1 MVELRHRIV
10 SISLLGAC
18 KVLRAPGRRSVDAL
32 PAASIVIAARV
43 SLPALCALACAA
55 SCLGA
60 PVTAQANLL
69 RDPGAETVSASAHGW
84 DSVTIPGW
92 KVVSGLPTVIRY
104 GTNGFPRGRR
114 HGQLFAGGPGGTARL
129 TQRVA
134 LHGQGTAPNAVGA
147 RYEFSA
153 RLGGSSSSRAS
164 ASVTFLSAH
173 GRRLGRRRLPGVG
186 GTGRSSARRLSLRSL
201 RGRVPAGAVGA
212 QVTLRLATSL
222 KNIDGP
228 YSPKVGYDRAVA
240 DDLRLDVHARLPAP
254 APLRPPV
261 AHVPRYDHVFLFY
274 FENQDVRAI
283 VGDRRRA
290 PYYNRLLSQG
300 SELEQMYAE
309 EHPSDGNYLALAGGS
324 TFGIPLNDPLE
335 VNSQYTIH
343 AANIGDRID
352 AAGET
357 WKDYDQSSAGPC
369 DDTVHGFYWD
379 DDLPMLYFADIRD
392 RPAYCAAHDV
402 PLASMASDLSRPE
415 TTPNFSWLGINDC
428 DDMEGCGIRAGD
440 RFLAEQLGKIMHS
453 PAWQTQR
460 SLAIITFD
468 EDAYGHEQPAQRIP
482 TLMLASTGVRH
493 GYVSKVRYTHY
504 SLLRTIEAALGL
516 KTLTRNDR
524 FAQPVND
531 VFRPG
536 AAEAKPPPSPYH
548 ASGTAAKPTP
558 SSSPTPEAR
567 RPPPPGR
574 ATAFVVSSRAETVTP
589 VGLADR
595 KAGRPIAVGREPQAI
610 AVSPDQRMAY
620 VVNSGSDTVTP
631 IQTGPRRRE
640 RAIAVG
646 RNPQAIAITPDGRTA
661 FVSNAGSD
669 TVTPIDLRSGVPGVP
684 IPVGPDPHQ
693 LAMTHD
699 GRTLYVLDWGGRTV
713 TPIDVRTE
721 HALTPIGVGSYP
733 SSIVIGRDDR
743 RAYVANY
750 GSNTVTPITITDQ
763 RAGAPIRVGQAP
775 SALALSPNGA
785 RLLVVDGDTD
795 HLTTIATNS
804 LRRIH
809 YTRVGISPE
818 AVALSRSGATAYVVN
833 TISGTVTPV
842 NVARGHAG
850 KAISVGTYSYPT
862 QIIPGSDGRT
872 AVVLGTYAGTVRL
885 VDTRAHSATA
895 PIKVGALPVAAALT
909 R

>member
-1 MVELRHRIV
+1 V
-10 SISLLGAC
+10 
-18 KVLRAPGRRSVDAL
+18 
-32 PAASIVIAARV
+32 
-43 SLPALCALACAA
+43 LACAA
-55 SCLGA
+55 GCLAA
-60 PVTAQANLL
+60 PVSAQANLL
-69 RDPGAETVSASAHGW
+69 RNPGAEAGAASAQGW

-92 KVVSGLPTVIRY
+92 TVASGLPTVIRY
-104 GTNGFPRGRR
+104 GTKGFPPGPR

-129 TQRVA
+129 TQRVP
-134 LHGQGTAPNAVGA
+134 LHRRSGAPAAVGA

-164 ASVTFLSAH
+164 ASVTFLSVQ
-173 GRRLGRRRLPGVG
+173 GRRLRRRNLLGVG
-186 GTGRSSARRLSLRSL
+186 GSSRSSAGPLTLRSL
-201 RGRVPAGAVGA
+201 GGRVPAGAISA
-212 QVTLRLATSL
+212 EVTLRLATSL

-240 DDLRLDVHARLPAP
+240 DDLRFDVHAHLSAP
-254 APLRPPV
+254 GPLRPPA
-261 AHVPRYDHVFLFY
+261 AHVPRYKHVFLFY
-274 FENQDVRAI
+274 FENQDVRTI
-283 VGDRRRA
+283 VGDRHSA
-290 PYYNRLLSQG
+290 PYYNSLLAQG
-300 SELEQMYAE
+300 SELGQMYAE

-324 TFGIPLNDPLE
+324 TFGIPLTDPLE

-402 PLASMASDLSRPE
+402 PLASMAFDLSQTA
-415 TTPNFSWLGINDC
+415 TTPNFSWIGINDC

-440 RFLAEQLGKIMHS
+440 RFLATQLGEIMHS

-468 EDAYGHEQPAQRIP
+468 EDAIDHQRPAQRIP

-531 VFRPG
+531 VFAPG
-536 AAEAKPPPSPYH
+536 AGPAEAPPSRNH
-548 ASGTAAKPTP
+548 ASGTASKATP
-558 SSSPTPEAR
+558 SSPPPATAS
-567 RPPPPGR
+567 PPPPGP
-574 ATAFVVSSRAETVTP
+574 ATAFVVSSQAGTVTP
-589 VGLADR
+589 VGLSDR

-610 AVSPDQRMAY
+610 AISPDQRMAY
-620 VVNSGSDTVTP
+620 VVNSASDSVTP

-640 RAIAVG
+640 AAIAVG
-646 RNPQAIAITPDGRTA
+646 LDPQAIAITPDGRTA

-669 TVTPIDLRSGVPGVP
+669 TVTPIDLQTDVPGVP
-684 IPVGPDPHQ
+684 IAVGPDPHR
-693 LAMTHD
+693 LAMTPD
-699 GRTLYVLDWGGRTV
+699 GRTLYVLDWGGHTV

-721 HALTPIGVGSYP
+721 RALAPIGVGSYP
-733 SSIVIGRDDR
+733 SSIVISRDGRR
-743 RAYVANY
+743 VYVANY
-750 GSNTVTPITITDQ
+750 GSNSVTPITTSDQ
-763 RAGAPIRVGQAP
+763 RAGPPIRVGQAP

-795 HLTTIATNS
+795 HLTTIATYS

-818 AVALSRSGATAYVVN
+818 AVALSHSGATAYIVN
-833 TISGTVTPV
+833 TISGTITPV
-842 NVARGHAG
+842 NVARGQAG
-850 KAISVGTYSYPT
+850 KAISVGTYAYPT
-862 QIIPGSDGRT
+862 QIIPTSDDRT
-872 AVVLGTYAGTVRL
+872 AVVLGTYAGTVRIF
-885 VDTRAHSATA
+885 DTRSRSASA

>member
-1 MVELRHRIV
+1 V
-10 SISLLGAC
+10 
-18 KVLRAPGRRSVDAL
+18 
-32 PAASIVIAARV
+32 
-43 SLPALCALACAA
+43 LACAA
-55 SCLGA
+55 GCLAA
-60 PVTAQANLL
+60 PVSAQANLL
-69 RDPGAETVSASAHGW
+69 RNPGAETGAASAQGW

-92 KVVSGLPTVIRY
+92 TVASGLPTVVRY
-104 GTNGFPRGRR
+104 GTKGFPPGPRR
-114 HGQLFAGGPGGTARL
+114 GQLFAGGPGGTARL
-129 TQRVA
+129 VQRVA
-134 LHGQGTAPNAVGA
+134 LQGPSGASAAVGA

-164 ASVTFLSAH
+164 ATVTFLSGQ
-173 GRRLGRRRLPGVG
+173 GRLLRRRDLSGVG
-186 GTGRSSARRLSLRSL
+186 GSSRSSARRLTLRSL
-201 RGRVPAGAVGA
+201 SGRVPAGATSA
-212 QVTLRLATSL
+212 EVTLGLATSL

-240 DDLRLDVHARLPAP
+240 DDLRFNVHARLSAP
-254 APLRPPV
+254 GPLRPPA
-261 AHVPRYDHVFLFY
+261 AHVPRYKHVFLFY

-283 VGDRRRA
+283 VGDRRSA
-290 PYYNRLLSQG
+290 PYYNSLLSQG
-300 SELEQMYAE
+300 SELGQMYAE

-324 TFGIPLNDPLE
+324 TFGIPLTDPLE
-335 VNSQYTIH
+335 INSQYTIH
-343 AANIGDRID
+343 AANIGDRVD

-392 RPAYCAAHDV
+392 RPRYCTAHDV
-402 PLASMASDLSRPE
+402 PLASMTSDLSQAAS
-415 TTPNFSWLGINDC
+415 TPNFSWVGINDC

-440 RFLAEQLGKIMHS
+440 RFLATQLGEIMRS

-468 EDAYGHEQPAQRIP
+468 EDAIDHQRPAQRIP
-482 TLMLASTGVRH
+482 TLMLASTGIRH

-531 VFRPG
+531 VFAPG
-536 AAEAKPPPSPYH
+536 AAPAQAPPSPYH
-548 ASGTAAKPTP
+548 ASGTAAKAGP
-558 SSSPTPEAR
+558 SSPPATA
-567 RPPPPGR
+567 PPPGP
-574 ATAFVVSSRAETVTP
+574 ATAFIVSSQAGTVTP

-595 KAGRPIAVGREPQAI
+595 KAGHPIAVGREPQAI
-610 AVSPDQRMAY
+610 AISPDQRMAY
-620 VVNSGSDTVTP
+620 VVNSGSDSVTP
-631 IQTGPRRRE
+631 IETGRRR
-640 RAIAVG
+640 RRVAIAVG
-646 RNPQAIAITPDGRTA
+646 RDPQSIAITPDGRTA

-669 TVTPIDLRSGVPGVP
+669 TVTPIDLHTDVPGMP
-684 IPVGPDPHQ
+684 IPVGPDPHR
-693 LAMTHD
+693 LAMTPD
-699 GRTLYVLDWGGRTV
+699 GRMLYVLDWGGHTV
-713 TPIDVRTE
+713 TPIDVHTE
-721 HALTPIGVGSYP
+721 SALAPIGVGSYP
-733 SSIVIGRDDR
+733 SSIAISSDGR

-750 GSNTVTPITITDQ
+750 GSNTITPITTSDQ
-763 RAGAPIRVGQAP
+763 RAGPPIAVGQAP

-795 HLTTIATNS
+795 HLTTIATDS
-804 LRRIH
+804 LRRTH
-809 YTRVGISPE
+809 FTRVGISPE
-818 AVALSRSGATAYVVN
+818 AVALSHSGATAYVVN
-833 TISGTVTPV
+833 TISGTITPV

-850 KAISVGTYSYPT
+850 KAISVGTYAYPT
-862 QIIPGSDGRT
+862 QIIPASDGRT

-885 VDTRAHSATA
+885 FDTRSHSASA

>member
-1 MVELRHRIV
+1 
-10 SISLLGAC
+10 
-18 KVLRAPGRRSVDAL
+18 
-32 PAASIVIAARV
+32 
-43 SLPALCALACAA
+43 
-55 SCLGA
+55 
-60 PVTAQANLL
+60 LL
-69 RDPGAETVSASAHGW
+69 RNPGAEVGAASADGW
-84 DSVTIPGW
+84 DGVTIPGW

-104 GTNGFPRGRR
+104 GTKGFPRGRR
-114 HGQLFAGGPGGTARL
+114 RGQLFAGGPGGTARL

-134 LHGQGTAPNAVGA
+134 LHGRSGAPTAAGA

-173 GRRLGRRRLPGVG
+173 GRRLGRRDLPDVG
-186 GTGRSSARRLSLRSL
+186 GPARSSPQRLTLRSV
-201 RGRVPAGAVGA
+201 RGRVPAGAIGA
-212 QVTLRLATSL
+212 EVTLRLATSL
-222 KNIDGP
+222 QNIDGP

-240 DDLRLDVHARLPAP
+240 DDLRFDVPARLPARG
-254 APLRPPV
+254 PLRPPV

-274 FENQDVRAI
+274 FENQDVRSI
-283 VGDRRRA
+283 VGDRRTA

-300 SELEQMYAE
+300 SELGQMYAE

-335 VNSQYTIH
+335 INSQYTIH
-343 AANIGDRID
+343 AANIGDRVD

-402 PLASMASDLSRPE
+402 PLASMASDLSRPA
-415 TTPNFSWLGINDC
+415 TTPNFSWVGINDC
-428 DDMEGCGIRAGD
+428 EDMEGCGIRAGD
-440 RFLAEQLGKIMHS
+440 RFLAKQLGAIMHS

-468 EDAYGHEQPAQRIP
+468 EDATDHQRPAQRIP
-482 TLMLASTGVRH
+482 TLMLASAGVRH

-536 AAEAKPPPSPYH
+536 EAMAKAPSSPYH
-548 ASGTAAKPTP
+548 ASGTDSKPTR
-558 SSSPTPEAR
+558 SSSPTADAR
-567 RPPPPGR
+567 RPAPPGR
-574 ATAFVVSSRAETVTP
+574 ATAFVVSSRAQTVTP

-610 AVSPDQRMAY
+610 ALSPDQRMAY
-620 VVNSGSDTVTP
+620 VVNSGSDSVTP

-669 TVTPIDLRSGVPGVP
+669 TVTPIDLRSGIPGVP
-684 IPVGPDPHQ
+684 ITVGSDPSR
-693 LAMTHD
+693 LAMTPD
-699 GRTLYVLDWGGRTV
+699 GRTLYVLDWGGGTV

-733 SSIVIGRDDR
+733 SSIAIDREGRH
-743 RAYVANY
+743 AYVANY
-750 GSNTVTPITITDQ
+750 GSNTVTPITISDQ
-763 RAGAPIRVGQAP
+763 RAGAPIKVGQAP
-775 SALALSPNGA
+775 SALALSLDGA
-785 RLLVVDGDTD
+785 RLLVVDGDTN
-795 HLTTIATNS
+795 HLTTIATSS
-804 LRRIH
+804 LRRVH
-809 YTRVGISPE
+809 YTPVGISPE
-818 AVALSRSGATAYVVN
+818 AVALSHSGATAYVVN
-833 TISGTVTPV
+833 TISGTITPV
-842 NVARGHAG
+842 NVAHGHAG
-850 KAISVGTYSYPT
+850 KAISVGTYAYPT
-862 QIIPGSDGRT
+862 QIIPASDGRT

-885 VDTRAHSATA
+885 VDTRGRSVSA
-895 PIKVGALPVAAALT
+895 PIKVGALPVAAAVT

>member
-1 MVELRHRIV
+1 MRLF
-10 SISLLGAC
+10 STSLL
-18 KVLRAPGRRSVDAL
+18 S
-32 PAASIVIAARV
+32 
-43 SLPALCALACAA
+43 ALCALACAA
-55 SCLGA
+55 SCLEAGA
-60 PVTAQANLL
+60 TAHANLL
-69 RDPGAETVSASAHGW
+69 RNPGAEAGAASAHGW

-92 KVVSGLPTVIRY
+92 TVVSGLPTVVGY
-104 GTNGFPRGRR
+104 GTKGFAHGRGR
-114 HGQLFAGGPGGTARL
+114 GQLFVGGPGGTARL
-129 TQRVA
+129 NQRVTFQRRDA
-134 LHGQGTAPNAVGA
+134 APAVGA
-147 RYEFSA
+147 QYTFSA

-164 ASVTFLSAH
+164 ASVTFLSAR
-173 GRRLGRRRLPGVG
+173 GRRFGRRSLQGVG
-186 GTGRSSARRLSLRSL
+186 GPSRSLASRLRLRSL
-201 RGRVPAGAVGA
+201 HGRVPVGAVGA
-212 QVTLRLATSL
+212 EVTLRLATSL
-222 KNIDGP
+222 KNVDGP

-240 DDLRLDVHARLPAP
+240 DDLRFDVRAALPTP
-254 APLRPPV
+254 HPLRPPV
-261 AHVPRYDHVFLFY
+261 AHVPRYKHVFLFY

-300 SELEQMYAE
+300 SELGQMYAE

-324 TFGIPLNDPLE
+324 TFGIPLTDPLE
-335 VNSQYTIH
+335 VSSQYTIH

-357 WKDYDQSSAGPC
+357 WKDYQQSSAGPC

-392 RPAYCAAHDV
+392 RPTYCAAHDV

-415 TTPNFSWLGINDC
+415 TTPNFSWVGVNDC

-440 RFLAEQLGKIMHS
+440 RFLAKELGEIMDS
-453 PAWQTQR
+453 PAWQAQR

-468 EDAYGHEQPAQRIP
+468 EDAVDHQQPAQRIP
-482 TLMLASTGVRH
+482 TLILASTGVRH

-536 AAEAKPPPSPYH
+536 ATKAQAPISPYH
-548 ASGTAAKPTP
+548 ASAASEPTP
-558 SSSPTPEAR
+558 PLSSAATSS
-567 RPPPPGR
+567 PPPPGP
-574 ATAFVVSSRAETVTP
+574 ATAFVVSSEAGTVTP
-589 VGLADR
+589 VDLTNRRAE
-595 KAGRPIAVGREPQAI
+595 RPIAVGREPQAI
-610 AVSPDQRMAY
+610 ALSPDQRMAY

-640 RAIAVG
+640 PAIAVG
-646 RNPQAIAITPDGRTA
+646 RDPQAIAITPDGRTA
-661 FVSNAGSD
+661 FVSDAGSD
-669 TVTPIDLRSGVPGVP
+669 TVTPIDLRSDVAGVP
-684 IPVGPDPHQ
+684 IPVGPNPRR
-693 LAMTHD
+693 LAIAPD

-721 HALTPIGVGSYP
+721 RPLTPIRVGSYP
-733 SSIVIGRDDR
+733 SSIVIGRSGR

-750 GSNTVTPITITDQ
+750 GSNTVTPITTSD
-763 RAGAPIRVGQAP
+763 RRPGPPIKVGQAP

-795 HLTTIATNS
+795 RLTTIATRS
-804 LRRIH
+804 SRRIH
-809 YTRVGISPE
+809 STRVGISPE
-818 AVALSRSGATAYVVN
+818 ALTLSRSGATAYIVN
-833 TISGTVTPV
+833 TISGTITPV
-842 NVARGHAG
+842 DVASGHAD
-850 KAISVGTYSYPT
+850 APISVGTYAYPT
-862 QIIPGSDGRT
+862 QIIPASGGH
-872 AVVLGTYAGTVRL
+872 AVVLGTYAGNVRL
-885 VDTRAHSATA
+885 VDTGAHSASG
-895 PIKVGALPVAAALT
+895 PIKVGALPVAAAIT

>member
-1 MVELRHRIV
+1 MGGCI
-10 SISLLGAC
+10 
-18 KVLRAPGRRSVDAL
+18 VLRAAGRRLLEAL
-32 PAASIVIAARV
+32 PAAPLVIAARV
-43 SLPALCALACAA
+43 FLLALCALVGAA
-55 SCLGA
+55 SCPAA
-60 PVTAQANLL
+60 PAFAQANLL
-69 RDPGAETVSASAHGW
+69 RNPGAETGAASVHGW

-92 KVVSGLPTVIRY
+92 KVVSGLPTVVRY
-104 GTNGFPRGRR
+104 GTKGFPRGRR
-114 HGQLFAGGPGGTARL
+114 RGQLFAGGPGGTARL

-134 LHGQGTAPNAVGA
+134 LHGRGRAPTPVGA

-164 ASVTFLSAH
+164 ASVTFLSAQ
-173 GRRLGRRRLPGVG
+173 GRPLGRRDLPGVG
-186 GTGRSSARRLSLRSL
+186 GRGRSSARRLTLRAL
-201 RGRVPAGAVGA
+201 GGTVPAGAVDA
-212 QVTLRLATSL
+212 EVTLRLATSPQ
-222 KNIDGP
+222 NIDGP
-228 YSPKVGYDRAVA
+228 YAPKVGYDRAVA
-240 DDLRLDVHARLPAP
+240 DDLRFDVQARLPAP
-254 APLRPPV
+254 GTLRPPV
-261 AHVPRYDHVFLFY
+261 AHVPRYQHVFLFY

-283 VGDRRRA
+283 VGDDRRA
-290 PYYNRLLSQG
+290 PYYNRLLAQG
-300 SELEQMYAE
+300 SELGQMYAE

-324 TFGIPLNDPLE
+324 TFGIPLTDPLE

-357 WKDYDQSSAGPC
+357 WKDYEQSSAGPC
-369 DDTVHGFYWD
+369 DDTVHGFYWN

-402 PLASMASDLSRPE
+402 PLASMASDLSHAK
-415 TTPNFSWLGINDC
+415 TTPNFSWVGINDC

-440 RFLAEQLGKIMHS
+440 RFLARQLGEIMRS

-468 EDAYGHEQPAQRIP
+468 EDAVDHQRPAQRIP
-482 TLMLASTGVRH
+482 TLMLASAGVRH

-536 AAEAKPPPSPYH
+536 AAAAVGPPSPYH
-548 ASGTAAKPTP
+548 GSGTASPPTP
-558 SSSPTPEAR
+558 SSSPTTATR
-567 RPPPPGR
+567 RPPPPGP
-574 ATAFVVSSRAETVTP
+574 ATAFVVSSRAGTVTP
-589 VGLADR
+589 VGLTDR
-595 KAGRPIAVGREPQAI
+595 KAGHPIAVGREPQAI
-610 AVSPDQRMAY
+610 ALSPDQRMAY
-620 VVNSGSDTVTP
+620 VVNSGSDDVTP
-631 IQTGPRRRE
+631 IQTGPRRPE

-646 RNPQAIAITPDGRTA
+646 HDPQAIVITPDGRTA

-669 TVTPIDLRSGVPGVP
+669 TVTPIDLQTDVPGVP
-684 IPVGPDPHQ
+684 IPVGPDPHR
-693 LAMTHD
+693 LAMTPD
-699 GRTLYVLDWGGRTV
+699 GRTLYVLDWGGRTI
-713 TPIDVRTE
+713 TPIDVRSE
-721 HALTPIGVGSYP
+721 RALTPIGVGSYP
-733 SSIVIGRDDR
+733 SSIVIGRDGR

-750 GSNTVTPITITDQ
+750 GSNTVTPITISDQ
-763 RAGAPIRVGQAP
+763 HAGAPISVGQAP

-795 HLTTIATNS
+795 RLTMIATNS

-809 YTRVGISPE
+809 DTGVGSSPE
-818 AVALSRSGATAYVVN
+818 AVTFSHSGATAFIVN
-833 TISGTVTPV
+833 TISGTITPV
-842 NVARGHAG
+842 DVGSGRAD
-850 KAISVGTYSYPT
+850 KPISVGTYAYPT
-862 QIIPGSDGRT
+862 QIISASDGRT
-872 AVVLGTYAGTVRL
+872 AVVLGTYAGNVRL
-885 VDTRAHSATA
+885 VDTRARSASG

>member
-1 MVELRHRIV
+1 MLA
-10 SISLLGAC
+10 GA
-18 KVLRAPGRRSVDAL
+18 AG
-32 PAASIVIAARV
+32 
-43 SLPALCALACAA
+43 
-55 SCLGA
+55 CLGA
-60 PVTAQANLL
+60 PASAQANLL
-69 RDPGAETVSASAHGW
+69 RNPGAQTGAASTYGW

-92 KVVSGLPTVIRY
+92 KVVSGLPTVVHY
-104 GTNGFPRGRR
+104 GTKGFPRGLRR
-114 HGQLFAGGPGGTARL
+114 GQLFAGGPGGTARL
-129 TQRVA
+129 VQRVA
-134 LHGQGTAPNAVGA
+134 LRGQDGAPTAVGV

-153 RLGGSSSSRAS
+153 RMGGSSSSRAT
-164 ASVTFLSAH
+164 ASVTFLSSQ
-173 GRRLGRRRLPGVG
+173 GRRLGRRDLPGVS
-186 GTGRSSARRLSLRSL
+186 GRSRSAARRLSLRSL

-212 QVTLRLATSL
+212 EVTLRLSTSL

-240 DDLRLDVHARLPAP
+240 DDLRFAVRARLPARG
-254 APLRPPV
+254 PLRPPV

-283 VGDRRRA
+283 VGDRRQA

-300 SELEQMYAE
+300 SELGQMYAE
-309 EHPSDGNYLALAGGS
+309 EHPSDGNYLALEGGS
-324 TFGIPLNDPLE
+324 TFGIPLTDPLE
-335 VNSQYTIH
+335 INSQYTIH

-357 WKDYDQSSAGPC
+357 WKDYQQSSAGPC

-402 PLASMASDLSRPE
+402 PLTSMATDLSRAA
-415 TTPNFSWLGINDC
+415 TTPNFTWVGINDC
-428 DDMEGCGIRAGD
+428 EDMEGCGIRAGD
-440 RFLAEQLGKIMHS
+440 RFLAKQLGEIMHS
-453 PAWQTQR
+453 PAWRTQR

-468 EDAYGHEQPAQRIP
+468 EDATDHQRPAQRVP

-531 VFRPG
+531 VFRFG
-536 AAEAKPPPSPYH
+536 A
-548 ASGTAAKPTP
+548 TAAKPP
-558 SSSPTPEAR
+558 SSPYHGFDVASKPLSSPTPTAAQ
-567 RPPPPGR
+567 RPGPAGP
-574 ATAFVVSSRAETVTP
+574 ATAFVVSSRADTVTP

-595 KAGRPIAVGREPQAI
+595 RAGRPIAVGREPQAI
-610 AVSPDQRMAY
+610 ALSPDQRMAY
-620 VVNSGSDTVTP
+620 VVNSGSDSVTP
-631 IQTGPRRRE
+631 IETGPRRRE
-640 RAIAVG
+640 RAIPVG
-646 RNPQAIAITPDGRTA
+646 RDPQAIAITPDGRTA

-669 TVTPIDLRSGVPGVP
+669 TVTPIDLHSDVPGVP
-684 IPVGPDPHQ
+684 IPVGPDPHR
-693 LAMTHD
+693 LAMTPN
-699 GRTLYVLDWGGRTV
+699 GRTLYVLNWGGQTV
-713 TPIDVRTE
+713 TPIDVGTE
-721 HALTPIGVGSYP
+721 RPLTPIGVGAYP
-733 SSIVIGRDDR
+733 SSIVISHDGR

-750 GSNTVTPITITDQ
+750 GTNTVTPINTADQ
-763 RAGAPIRVGQAP
+763 RAGAPTRVGQAP
-775 SALALSPNGA
+775 SALALSRNGA

-795 HLTTIATNS
+795 HLTTIATNT

-809 YTRVGISPE
+809 YTRVGIAPE
-818 AVALSRSGATAYVVN
+818 AVALSHSGATAYVVN
-833 TISGTVTPV
+833 TISGTITPV

-850 KAISVGTYSYPT
+850 KAISVGTYAYPT
-862 QIIPGSDGRT
+862 QIIPASDGRT

-885 VDTRAHSATA
+885 VDTRAHHASA
-895 PIKVGALPVAAALT
+895 PIKVGAFPVAAALT